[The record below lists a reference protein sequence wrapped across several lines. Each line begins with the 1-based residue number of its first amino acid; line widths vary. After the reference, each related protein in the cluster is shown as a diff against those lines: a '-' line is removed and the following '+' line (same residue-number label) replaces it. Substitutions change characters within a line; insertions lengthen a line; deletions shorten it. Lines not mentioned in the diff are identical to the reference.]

1 MCAAHIAADWG
12 SYILQD
18 GLPSYLRD
26 VLGFSLTMSGILA
39 ALPTLLQALVG
50 FTAAHLADWLRRP
63 RPSPPAAATAVSSV
77 SAASQSSSA
86 ARLHTATVRK
96 LLSSMAMLPAAALL
110 ALLGLGLISA
120 PDAVIFALIAT
131 SGISG
136 TGARRINWPLV
147 TMHD

>member
-50 FTAAHLADWLRRP
+50 F
-63 RPSPPAAATAVSSV
+63 
-77 SAASQSSSA
+77 
-86 ARLHTATVRK
+86 K
-96 LLSSMAMLPAAALL
+96 
-110 ALLGLGLISA
+110 
-120 PDAVIFALIAT
+120 
-131 SGISG
+131 
-136 TGARRINWPLV
+136 RRISLTGSDAPVLHRRTVLV
-147 TMHD
+147 LFI